1 MAIDILNDRSM
12 NSLKD
17 THVNSVRNAT
27 VRSNA
32 GANTASGSKA
42 STDAVDFTSSAQA
55 MSRAFSVASASDGI
69 DQNKVAKLKAAIND
83 GSYQIDCDRLAGNI
97 LSSESELNAAFN

>member
-17 THVNSVRNAT
+17 SHVNTVRNAT

-32 GANTASGSKA
+32 DTNTASGNTA
-42 STDAVDFTSSAQA
+42 LTDAVDFTSSAQSL
-55 MSRAFSVASASDGI
+55 SRGFSVATASDGI
-69 DQNKVAKLKAAIND
+69 DENKVAKLKAAIND
-83 GSYQIDCDRLAGNI
+83 GSYQIDYDKLADKI
-97 LSSESELNAAFN
+97 LSSESELNSALG

>member
-17 THVNSVRNAT
+17 THVNTVRNAT
-27 VRSNA
+27 VRSSA
-32 GANTASGSKA
+32 EADSAFGSKA

-55 MSRAFSVASASDGI
+55 MSRAFSAAAASDGI
-69 DQNKVAKLKAAIND
+69 DQSKVAKLKAAIND

-97 LSSESELNAAFN
+97 LSSESELNAVFS